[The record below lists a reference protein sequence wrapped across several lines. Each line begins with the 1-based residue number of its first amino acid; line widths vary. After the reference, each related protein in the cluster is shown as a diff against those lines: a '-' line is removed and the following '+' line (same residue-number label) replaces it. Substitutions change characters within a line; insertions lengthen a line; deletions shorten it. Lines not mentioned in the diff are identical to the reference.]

1 MAVRPENSATMNS
14 SPLRRLRR
22 LVPVLLVLSL
32 ACAAAFAPHEAA
44 AQVVKPWAPASDT
57 LLQLASSAR
66 VRFQRAT
73 GDSATGANFD
83 AYDLVAQAARRLMRQ
98 LGRDNTRQAPAI
110 ETTLDSLGLDTEIAF
125 DPASP
130 TFVFLLVRNPY
141 RVDADAIGFLFWY
154 RGTELRMQGIG
165 FPPCLNSRMRV
176 WWTGH
181 SDTPYEAAILFDRK
195 RGTRVPAMKLLRMGG
210 TAAYWNMIQYED
222 HGPYFEPE
230 SEATFTDVNRDGLPE
245 LLVFSRLR
253 PDSTLEC
260 APGAPGL
267 VNELLYTE
275 RPEGFVLHDL
285 RTLPGPVHTLYLF
298 SQLLAQKQ
306 YDRARQLLVKPEKL
320 TEAITRGWG
329 LDKTKGAWLVE
340 YGESQPWPEWLAL
353 KVSEKAGPKRWIFH
367 FTIRDGRWV
376 IREWI
381 PVTDSR
387 PGRVSTPASSDTTGA
402 RRRPLRK

>member
-1 MAVRPENSATMNS
+1 M
-14 SPLRRLRR
+14 
-22 LVPVLLVLSL
+22 
-32 ACAAAFAPHEAA
+32 
-44 AQVVKPWAPASDT
+44 
-57 LLQLASSAR
+57 
-66 VRFQRAT
+66 
-73 GDSATGANFD
+73 
-83 AYDLVAQAARRLMRQ
+83 
-98 LGRDNTRQAPAI
+98 
-110 ETTLDSLGLDTEIAF
+110 
-125 DPASP
+125 
-130 TFVFLLVRNPY
+130 
-141 RVDADAIGFLFWY
+141 
-154 RGTELRMQGIG
+154 
-165 FPPCLNSRMRV
+165 
-176 WWTGH
+176 
-181 SDTPYEAAILFDRK
+181 
-195 RGTRVPAMKLLRMGG
+195 
-210 TAAYWNMIQYED
+210 
-222 HGPYFEPE
+222 
-230 SEATFTDVNRDGLPE
+230 NRDGLPE

-275 RPEGFVLHDL
+275 RPGASCCDDL

-329 LDKTKGAWLVE
+329 LDKTKGAWLV
-340 YGESQPWPEWLAL
+340 GWRVAAVAQWLAL
-353 KVSEKAGPKRWIFH
+353 KVSEKAGRSAGSS
-367 FTIRDGRWV
+367 TSIRDGRWV